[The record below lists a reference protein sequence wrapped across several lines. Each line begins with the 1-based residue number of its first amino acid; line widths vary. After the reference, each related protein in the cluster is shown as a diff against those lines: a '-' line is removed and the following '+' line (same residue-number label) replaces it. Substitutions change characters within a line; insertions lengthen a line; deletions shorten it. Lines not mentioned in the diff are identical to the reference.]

1 MNFDVQYFVNEE
13 KKVVVA
19 KIVGCSDGLACDM
32 CRKGFPP
39 IPNFEIN
46 DTFIGKA
53 KCSPDDTFDEET
65 GKKIAFKRAYKKY
78 VMAKKKTVAAFLA
91 ENNKLVDEFNDTV
104 KNLMDSYDRA
114 DAHRTE
120 EIKALITE

>member
-1 MNFDVQYFVNEE
+1 MFDVDYSINQE

-19 KIVGCSDGLACDM
+19 KMTGCFNGLACDM
-32 CRKGFPP
+32 CRKGYLP
-39 IPNFEIN
+39 IPSFEIA
-46 DTFIGKA
+46 DAFIGKA

-78 VMAKKKTVAAFLA
+78 VMAKKKAVAAFLA

-114 DAHRTE
+114 DTHRTE
-120 EIKALITE
+120 EIKALIAE

>member
-1 MNFDVQYFVNEE
+1 MFDVDYYVNKE

-19 KIVGCSDGLACDM
+19 KMTGCGNGLAYDM
-32 CRKGFPP
+32 CRKGYPP
-39 IPNFEIN
+39 ISAFEIAN
-46 DTFIGKA
+46 AFIGKA

-78 VMAKKKTVAAFLA
+78 VMAKKKAVAAFLT

-120 EIKALITE
+120 EIKPLLTE

>member
-1 MNFDVQYFVNEE
+1 MFDVDYYVNKE

-19 KIVGCSDGLACDM
+19 KMTGCSNGLACDM
-32 CRKGFPP
+32 CRKGYPS
-39 IPNFEIN
+39 IPAFEIAN
-46 DTFIGKA
+46 AFIGKA

-78 VMAKKKTVAAFLA
+78 VMAKKKAVAAFLA

-114 DAHRTE
+114 DTHRTE
-120 EIKALITE
+120 EIKALIAE

>member
-1 MNFDVQYFVNEE
+1 MSDVAYYVNKA

-19 KIVGCSDGLACDM
+19 KMTGCATGLACDM
-32 CRKGFPP
+32 CRKGYPS
-39 IPNFEIN
+39 IPAFELAN
-46 DTFIGKA
+46 AFIGKA

-78 VMAKKKTVAAFLA
+78 VMAKKKAVAAFLA
-91 ENNKLVDEFNDTV
+91 ENNKLVDELNDTV

>member
-1 MNFDVQYFVNEE
+1 MFDVDYYVNKE

-19 KIVGCSDGLACDM
+19 KMTGCSNGLACDM
-32 CRKGFPP
+32 CRKGYPQ
-39 IPNFEIN
+39 IPAFEIAN
-46 DTFIGKA
+46 AFIGKA

-78 VMAKKKTVAAFLA
+78 VMAKKKAVAAFLA
-91 ENNKLVDEFNDTV
+91 ENNKLVDELNDTV